1 MQERMDLVK
10 RTQLQL
16 DDRLHEAL
24 RRRAFEEGCSM
35 SDLARRL
42 LGQALGTVSTNRRR
56 AVADFSFV
64 AAGESTQGDLAPVS
78 ERHDAALAEP
88 E

>member
-1 MQERMDLVK
+1 MK

-42 LGQALGTVSTNRRR
+42 LGEALGTMRKRRR
-56 AVADFSFV
+56 AVGDFSFV
-64 AAGESTQGDLAPVS
+64 AAGESIQGELAPVS

>member
-1 MQERMDLVK
+1 MK

-35 SDLARRL
+35 SELVRRL
-42 LGQALGTVSTNRRR
+42 LGDALGTRPERSRR

-64 AAGESTQGDLAPVS
+64 AAGESTQGDLVPVS
-78 ERHDAALAEP
+78 ERHDEALAEP

>member
-1 MQERMDLVK
+1 MK

-42 LGQALGTVSTNRRR
+42 LGQALGTLWAERR